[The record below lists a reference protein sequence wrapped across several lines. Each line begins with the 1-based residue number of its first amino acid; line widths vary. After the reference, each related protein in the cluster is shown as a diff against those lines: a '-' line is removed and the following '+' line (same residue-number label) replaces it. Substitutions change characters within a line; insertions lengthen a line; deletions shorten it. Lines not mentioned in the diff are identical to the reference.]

1 MLTHLKEPPLAPA
14 RVVILGAAGFV
25 ASATL
30 RKLVQAGVPVLA
42 LPRTQLDLTDTEA
55 GKHLGNLLRPEDSL
69 VFAAAKAPVKSEEML
84 INNLQMGAAVCTALR
99 ESPVR
104 QVVYISSDAVYAD
117 SDLPLNEKS
126 CAQPASLH
134 GTMHLSREV
143 MIGNCFK
150 GPTCIL
156 RPTLIYGAN
165 DPHNGYGPNRFC
177 RLAAAGEDIL
187 LFGQGEECRDHVWVE
202 DVAEIILRVL
212 NHQSAGILNVATGR
226 LNSFLQI
233 AELAV
238 KHSARTSKIIRIPR
252 SGPMPHYGY
261 RPFSLS
267 ATALSFPD
275 FQYQHLEKWLQL
287 TMKRYDRPL

>member
-1 MLTHLKEPPLAPA
+1 MPS

-25 ASATL
+25 GAATL
-30 RKLVQAGVPVLA
+30 RKLTLSGVPVLA
-42 LPRTQLDLTDTEA
+42 LPRTELDLTDLDA
-55 GKHLGNLLRPEDSL
+55 GQHLGSLLLPEDSL
-69 VFAAAKAPVKSEEML
+69 VFAAAKAPVKNDEML
-84 INNLQMGAAVCTALR
+84 ITNLQMGAAVCSALR

-117 SDLPLNEKS
+117 SDRPLDEKS

-143 MIGNCFK
+143 MIGSGFS

-187 LFGQGEECRDHVWVE
+187 LFGQGEERRDHVWVE

-212 NHQSAGILNVATGR
+212 KHQSVGILNVATGR
-226 LNSFLQI
+226 LNSFRQI

-238 KHSARTSKIIRIPR
+238 EHSRLKSKIMFISR
-252 SGPMPHYGY
+252 SGPMPHNGY
-261 RPFSLS
+261 RPFSPS
-267 ATALSFPD
+267 ATALCFPE
-275 FQYQHLEKWLQL
+275 FHYQQLEEWLPLIMKQYRQIL
-287 TMKRYDRPL
+287 